1 MVDVVNLNQYRKQR
15 QRDEKARRAREHR
28 ARFGRTGAERA
39 AQRHE
44 VEKAGA
50 DLAGKRLARGTEDGP
65 GAKPTTNR
73 EPPEDGTPSAG

>member
-1 MVDVVNLNQYRKQR
+1 MADVVNLNQYRKQR
-15 QRDEKARRAREHR
+15 QRDEKSRRARERR
-28 ARFGRTGAERA
+28 ARFGRTGAERGT
-39 AQRHE
+39 QRHE

-50 DLAGKRLARGTEDGP
+50 EVAGKIMTRGAEDGP

>member
-15 QRDEKARRAREHR
+15 QRDEKSRRAREHR
-28 ARFGRTGAERA
+28 ARFGRTGSERA
-39 AQRHE
+39 AQHHE

-50 DLAGKRLARGTEDGP
+50 ELAGKHRARGTEDGP

>member
-1 MVDVVNLNQYRKQR
+1 MADVVNLNQYRKQR
-15 QRDEKARRAREHR
+15 QRDEKSRRAREHR

-39 AQRHE
+39 AQRYK

-50 DLAGKRLARGTEDGP
+50 ELASKRLARGAEDGP